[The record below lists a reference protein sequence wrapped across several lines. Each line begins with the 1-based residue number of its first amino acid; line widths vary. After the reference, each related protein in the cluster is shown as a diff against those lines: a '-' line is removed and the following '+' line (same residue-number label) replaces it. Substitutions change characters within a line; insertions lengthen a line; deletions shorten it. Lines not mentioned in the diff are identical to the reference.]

1 VARLTGGDDQRA
13 FRRIALNR
21 PAALA
26 FLQDGIVGAV
36 GAESIPVAIAYNSF
50 LDRFIER
57 ITGGA
62 VK

>member
-1 VARLTGGDDQRA
+1 MV
-13 FRRIALNR
+13 ALNR